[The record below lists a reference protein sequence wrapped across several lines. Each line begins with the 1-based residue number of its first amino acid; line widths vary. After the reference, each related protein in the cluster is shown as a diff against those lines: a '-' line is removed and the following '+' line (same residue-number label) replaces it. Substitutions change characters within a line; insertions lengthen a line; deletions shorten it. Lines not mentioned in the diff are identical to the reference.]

1 MINIE
6 SSSEKTIN
14 GYDLAE
20 LLNKLKTN
28 QEMTEEEM
36 EDVLYNVLFK
46 ATDKSLEA
54 EEVAKSATGPK
65 VAFYTIAGKICGRQ
79 TKFLPYSLQ
88 YRREAADIMRDNY
101 DQVFEG
107 FRITSMDICAQNLK
121 TIVKQLEAANRYSQ
135 TYGLLSD
142 EIEENISDGLASF
155 AGFVGMDNMEK
166 LEEQRAKV
174 IKLSKEYKKVK

>member
-14 GYDLAE
+14 GYDLEE

-46 ATDKSLEA
+46 ATEESLKA
-54 EEVAKSATGPK
+54 EIAAKKATGPK
-65 VAFYTIAGKICGRQ
+65 VAFYTIAGKMFGRQ
-79 TKFLPYSLQ
+79 TKFLPYALQ
-88 YRREAADIMRDNY
+88 YRREAADIMKDNY

-121 TIVKQLEAANRYSQ
+121 TMMKQLEEANKYSQ
-135 TYGLLSD
+135 SYSLLSD
-142 EIEENISDGLASF
+142 EIEENISEGLASF
-155 AGFVGMDNMEK
+155 AGFVGMENMEK
-166 LEEQRAKV
+166 LEEQRVKV
-174 IKLSKEYKKVK
+174 VRLAKEYKKVK